1 MVREANESG
10 PDEAR
15 AVRQEIERLLVRWIG
30 LSLSEE
36 KRRDLVDVV
45 LRERQ
50 ADFAYDVEAMVQRVR
65 DEVEAEVRR
74 RARAEEPVRFE
85 ETGPGGEQETVRE
98 FVRFNLNF
106 RIQHMILLTS
116 CTILI
121 LTGLPIKFHDT
132 AWAAFMFHLVGGIN
146 NSSLLHRIGA
156 VGLAGVGLY
165 HLLYLILTAEG
176 RMNFVRLILTP
187 KDLRD
192 SAQMISYFL
201 GRSDEPAKFGRFS
214 YVEKFDYWAVYWGMV
229 IMVGSGCLLWF
240 ETFTLTYLPKYV
252 LDIAKEAHSDEAL
265 LATLAIIIW
274 HFYNVHF
281 NPRKFPMNKVWLTGR
296 LSEEEMLEEHPLE
309 YEEILKEE
317 ARRRDHR
324 A

>member
-1 MVREANESG
+1 MAQEASSSG
-10 PDEAR
+10 PDEER

-30 LSLSEE
+30 LSLPEE
-36 KRRDLVDVV
+36 RRKDLLDEV

-50 ADFAYDVEAMVQRVR
+50 TDLSYDVEAMAQRVR
-65 DEVEAEVRR
+65 NEVEAEVRR
-74 RARAEEPVRFE
+74 RARAEEPVRVE
-85 ETGPGGEQETVRE
+85 ETGPGVEQETVRE

-106 RIQHMILLTS
+106 RIQHMVLLTS
-116 CTILI
+116 CVLLI

-132 AWAAFMFHLVGGIN
+132 AWAAFMFNMMGGIN
-146 NSSLLHRIGA
+146 NSSLFHRIGA
-156 VGLAGVGLY
+156 VGLASVGLY

-176 RMNFVRLILTP
+176 RMNFVKLILTP
-187 KDLRD
+187 QDMRD
-192 SAQMISYFL
+192 SVQMISYFL
-201 GRSDEPAKFGRFS
+201 GRSEEPARFGRFS

-317 ARRRDHR
+317 ARRRDNT